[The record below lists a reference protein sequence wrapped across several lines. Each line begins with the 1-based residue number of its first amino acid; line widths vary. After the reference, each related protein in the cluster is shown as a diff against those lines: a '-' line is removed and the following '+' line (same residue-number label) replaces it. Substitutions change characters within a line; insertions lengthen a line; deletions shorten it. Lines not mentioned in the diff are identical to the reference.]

1 MITIGALHPTD
12 YVPKP
17 ADTIQTLLIAGSSG
31 QALDWPSGS
40 SVGAIV
46 RFSGQSTAGALINFE
61 VNLFSTKAA
70 APSSGTSTEGTTGFG
85 HTVIGQGAFQL
96 PGASTGWSVASLSS
110 GYIKAEIW
118 KKGG

>member
-1 MITIGALHPTD
+1 MRSIAVLHPTESL
-12 YVPKP
+12 P
-17 ADTIQTLLIAGSSG
+17 APPDTVQTLLIAGSSG
-31 QALDWPSGS
+31 QALDWPTGS

-70 APSSGTSTEGTTGFG
+70 APSSGNSTEGTTGFG